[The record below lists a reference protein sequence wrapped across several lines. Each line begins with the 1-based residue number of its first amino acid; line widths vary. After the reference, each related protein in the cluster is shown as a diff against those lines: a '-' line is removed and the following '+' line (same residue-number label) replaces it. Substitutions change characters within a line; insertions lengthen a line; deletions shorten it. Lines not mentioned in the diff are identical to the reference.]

1 MAKVKSIDKCLLYFP
16 VDYVYRTLTD
26 FSSYSKW
33 WPSEIKFELEHL
45 NPSITG
51 TTINVQ
57 NGFVKWKSKI
67 TGFRNNKLLAID
79 YIEGAWLGKT
89 YWRVEDKGG
98 DTELTMEI
106 DLEINSSWLK
116 PVSAVINFQKYHSRQ
131 IHRIFKNL
139 EKYLA
144 ANEGSYTHTI
154 RISHIDHI
162 VLTVA
167 DIEKTCAFYHGV
179 LGMEIVTF
187 GEGRKAL
194 KFGSQKINLHQKG
207 KEYQPTAAS
216 PAVGT
221 GDMCFIANTAIE
233 LMINDLKEKGVQP
246 IEGPVEREGANGKI
260 ISIYLRDPDNNL
272 IEISNYINK
281 NT

>member
-1 MAKVKSIDKCLLYFP
+1 MAKVKSIDSCVLNFP

-33 WPSEIKFELEHL
+33 WPHEIKFELEHL
-45 NPSITG
+45 NPNITG

-67 TGFRNNKLLAID
+67 TGFKNNKLLAID
-79 YIEGAWLGKT
+79 YIDGAWLGKT
-89 YWRVEDKGG
+89 YWRVEDKSG

-106 DLEINSSWLK
+106 NLEINRAWLK

-154 RISHIDHI
+154 RLSHIDHI

-167 DIEKTCAFYHGV
+167 DIEKACAFYHGA
-179 LGMEIVTF
+179 LGMEVITF

-194 KFGSQKINLHQKG
+194 KFGNQKINLHQKG
-207 KEYQPTAAS
+207 SEFEPKAENPTAGSADICIIS
-216 PAVGT
+216 
-221 GDMCFIANTAIE
+221 NTTIE
-233 LMINDLKEKGVQP
+233 HVMLELKAKGVQITEGP
-246 IEGPVEREGANGKI
+246 IERTGANGKI
-260 ISIYLRDPDNNL
+260 ISVYLRDPEGNL
-272 IEISNYINK
+272 IEISNYVRG
-281 NT
+281 

>member
-1 MAKVKSIDKCLLYFP
+1 MAKVKALDKCLLLFP

-33 WPSEIKFELEHL
+33 WPHEIKFEIEHL

-57 NGFVKWKSKI
+57 NGFVKWQSKI
-67 TGFRNNKLLAID
+67 TGFKNNKLLAID
-79 YIEGAWLGKT
+79 YISGAWLGKT

-106 DLEINSSWLK
+106 DLTINSAWLK

-131 IHRIFKNL
+131 IHRIFGNL

-144 ANEGSYTHTI
+144 ANEASYTHTV
-154 RISHIDHI
+154 RIGHIDHI
-162 VLTVA
+162 VLTVE
-167 DIEKTCAFYHGV
+167 DIERSCVFYHRV
-179 LGMEIVTF
+179 LGMEVVTF

-194 KFGSQKINLHQKG
+194 KFGTQKINLHQKG
-207 KEYQPTAAS
+207 KEFNPTAAV
-216 PAVGT
+216 PTVGA
-221 GDMCFIANTAIE
+221 GDICFIANTAIE
-233 LMINDLKEKGVQP
+233 LVINDLKEKGVD
-246 IEGPVEREGANGKI
+246 ITEGPVEREGANGKI
-260 ISIYLRDPDNNL
+260 RSVYIRDPDKNL
-272 IEISNYINK
+272 IEISNYIK
-281 NT
+281 